1 MYVWSRQNILKIFK
15 NDNVIKNVF
24 DSLVGK
30 DVCKKLFS
38 VHKKLLLNENKGR
51 SSILYQAPSVTYS
64 TGNYALVYVI
74 RAPLK
79 N

>member
-1 MYVWSRQNILKIFK
+1 MLKIFK

-38 VHKKLLLNENKGR
+38 VHKKLLLNESKR
-51 SSILYQAPSVTYS
+51 TSSILYQAPLVTYS
-64 TGNYALVYVI
+64 TGTFI
-74 RAPLK
+74 RMSLRCIWLFCL
-79 N
+79 